1 MAKTLSFIST
11 ALISASTAFSAAAA
25 AAAASYSQEPAIL
38 HHIHKD
44 MVHRTL
50 GINAATPN
58 NVIHQLPQPQRKR
71 QQFERFTETDE
82 DCPGTPMLWK
92 ITEDSTGKH
101 VGFGVGTMH
110 MPADVVVTE
119 GAYNSLL
126 SAIEGKLIKL
136 YILCV

>member
-25 AAAASYSQEPAIL
+25 ASASYSQEPAIL

-58 NVIHQLPQPQRKR
+58 NVQSQPQPQR
-71 QQFERFTETDE
+71 QQLERFTETDV

>member
-1 MAKTLSFIST
+1 MVKTLSFIST
-11 ALISASTAFSAAAA
+11 ALISASTAFSA

-58 NVIHQLPQPQRKR
+58 NVQPQPQR
-71 QQFERFTETDE
+71 QQFERLTETD

-92 ITEDSTGKH
+92 LTEDSTGKH

-126 SAIEGKLIKL
+126 SAIAGKLIS
-136 YILCV
+136 YILCM

>member
-1 MAKTLSFIST
+1 
-11 ALISASTAFSAAAA
+11 
-25 AAAASYSQEPAIL
+25 
-38 HHIHKD
+38 

-58 NVIHQLPQPQRKR
+58 NVQSQPQPQR
-71 QQFERFTETDE
+71 QQLERFTETDV

-126 SAIEGKLIKL
+126 SAIAGKLIKL
-136 YILCV
+136 YLFVCDALEIAMIDITFI